1 MDLNAF
7 DTALSR
13 KPFGDSPYV
22 RDQMHLA
29 FKRRLEGLSPSVPAA
44 GHLLTALR
52 RARPRTEYRALGDP
66 LLRQAVQQL
75 LAQETI
81 GPRRNSL
88 SPQVCAEVIEAV
100 AQHVETG
107 ADHGPLQGD
116 PVGAQWLGDPSDTPW
131 VYSPGR
137 DDGLLGRT
145 FDRFVEQQ
153 FAAGLEQPD
162 EGDLARLRQGYRLL
176 GELLPLTSRG
186 ALSHTHLIGIT
197 SGTDAWAGKASSSQ
211 FTLVGIV
218 FLNRKLLQN
227 PWWVAE
233 HLLHEALHQKLY
245 DFRHAHSV
253 LARDLDDS
261 PHAPTE
267 VRRVVSLWN
276 VPGLDGNNRW
286 NAHRTMA
293 AFHVYVHLA
302 LLCSLAEQHAPRLR
316 DVHGPLDA
324 PSPMTSSRKAFERA
338 RYLAENLRSECWDEL
353 GLAGRRMVD
362 WLSAV
367 LDAMDQAP
375 PPAGSFLHL
384 ILDRYLKEA
393 RRLRK
398 APASDDLATTLAA
411 LERSE
416 AEAFREVL
424 SAVGA
429 EEQLHTVTAGPAP
442 GPAREHDTGDHA
454 AFAQQRHHIAD
465 TLLRLAPN
473 GYSLDSLCR
482 APGPSA
488 DEMVRVMVEASS
500 RELAAASSRPDQGRR
515 TPRR

>member
-29 FKRRLEGLSPSVPAA
+29 FRRRLDVLGASVPAA
-44 GHLLTALR
+44 RRLLSALQ

-75 LAQETI
+75 LARETV
-81 GPRRNSL
+81 GPRRNAL
-88 SPQVCAEVIEAV
+88 SPQLCAQVIEAV
-100 AQHVETG
+100 ARHVETG
-107 ADHGPLQGD
+107 ADHGPLQG
-116 PVGAQWLGDPSDTPW
+116 GATGARWLGDPSDTPW
-131 VYSPGR
+131 VYSPGQ
-137 DDGLLGRT
+137 DGGPLGET

-162 EGDLARLRQGYRLL
+162 ESDLARLRQGYRLL

-197 SGTDAWAGKASSSQ
+197 SGTDAWEGKASSSQ
-211 FTLVGIV
+211 FTVVGIV
-218 FLNRKLLQN
+218 FLNRKLLRN

-253 LARDLDDS
+253 LVRDLDDA
-261 PHAPTE
+261 PQAPTE
-267 VRRVVSLWN
+267 ARRVVSLWN
-276 VPGLDGNNRW
+276 VPGLDGSNRW

-302 LLCSLAEQHAPRLR
+302 LLCSLAERNAPRLR
-316 DVHGPLDA
+316 GVHGPLDA
-324 PSPMTSSRKAFERA
+324 PSPMTPSRKAFERA
-338 RYLAENLRSECWDEL
+338 RYLAESLRAECWDEL
-353 GLAGRRMVD
+353 GLAGHRMVD
-362 WLSAV
+362 WLGAV

-375 PPAGSFLHL
+375 PPAGSYLHL

-398 APASDDLATTLAA
+398 APVSDDLAATLAA
-411 LERSE
+411 LGRSE
-416 AEAFREVL
+416 AETFREVL

-429 EEQLHTVTAGPAP
+429 EAGPAP
-442 GPAREHDTGDHA
+442 RPAREHADGSHA

-473 GYSLDSLCR
+473 GYSLDPLCR
-482 APGPSA
+482 TPGPSA
-488 DEMVRVMVEASS
+488 DEMVRAMVEASS
-500 RELAAASSRPDQGRR
+500 RELAATSARPGGRR
-515 TPRR
+515 RPPSR